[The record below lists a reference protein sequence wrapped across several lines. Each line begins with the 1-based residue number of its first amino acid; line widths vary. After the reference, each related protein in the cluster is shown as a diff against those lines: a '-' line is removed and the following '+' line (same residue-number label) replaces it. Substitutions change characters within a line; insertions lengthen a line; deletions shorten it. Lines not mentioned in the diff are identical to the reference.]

1 MAAKKTSP
9 LMENNG
15 ILEIEEDL
23 GMSMLSFVFFGFLSV
38 VALVG
43 CVRTGKLVIRAINS
57 LFDRIED
64 KLRC

>member
-1 MAAKKTSP
+1 
-9 LMENNG
+9 
-15 ILEIEEDL
+15 
-23 GMSMLSFVFFGFLSV
+23 MSMLSFVFFGFLSV

-64 KLRC
+64 KLGF

>member
-23 GMSMLSFVFFGFLSV
+23 EMSMLSFVFFGFLSV

-64 KLRC
+64 KLGC

>member
-1 MAAKKTSP
+1 
-9 LMENNG
+9 MENNG

-64 KLRC
+64 KLGC

>member
-1 MAAKKTSP
+1 
-9 LMENNG
+9 
-15 ILEIEEDL
+15 
-23 GMSMLSFVFFGFLSV
+23 MSMLSFVFFGFLSV